1 MYRRYSKK
9 VFMGSFIFITLFMFV
24 SIVLAVTSLTYTFKG
39 DGTVISVESNGKIS
53 GKMFLKASR
62 TSSTMY
68 YDGKLRFVLYKKGL
82 FGYKEYDRC
91 MRNTYKDTNIVVSY
105 GDMKK
110 AYYKGTLQLYS
121 ADTSGRYSGL
131 TTTFSIGTNN

>member
-68 YDGKLRFVLYKKGL
+68 YDKIKICSL
-82 FGYKEYDRC
+82 
-91 MRNTYKDTNIVVSY
+91 
-105 GDMKK
+105 
-110 AYYKGTLQLYS
+110 
-121 ADTSGRYSGL
+121 
-131 TTTFSIGTNN
+131 